1 MPRGLRISIPWLAAT
16 GAVAVAIWSNSLVP
30 GAGSDAASRQVASS
44 LQDMLAALGAG
55 GAWVSNLLVRKM
67 GHLLE
72 YTLLGAVAARACS
85 PEGRAG
91 RRELILLVALPALV
105 PAIDETIQ
113 LFVPGRSGRIA
124 DVLLDWCGC
133 TLGAAISLALIRRYR
148 RCQAR

>member
-16 GAVAVAIWSNSLVP
+16 GAVAVAIWANSLVP

-55 GAWVSNLLVRKM
+55 GAWMSNLLVRKM

-72 YTLLGAVAARACS
+72 YTLLGAVAS
-85 PEGRAG
+85 
-91 RRELILLVALPALV
+91 
-105 PAIDETIQ
+105 IDETIQ

-148 RCQAR
+148 RRQAR